1 MLSPG
6 LISPSSCITAAK
18 FRRFTRNYHPQPSA
32 PGLSEQV
39 NDLSPGLCPRVTAI
53 TAALPAAKGLSPHTE
68 ERFSSSPLPQKPTR
82 DPHAPTPRGLCPRS
96 RAAPR
101 RALPPSPPRRSA
113 QPSVGYWENTEHSVS
128 TPPEAPGLG
137 RRPEE
142 WLGTGGAD
150 VAGCPTS
157 PGSRGSRL
165 LPRSQSDSRAQSPRR
180 ARMPPGPP
188 AAAAEPIGDGGFRRV
203 FQTSA

>member
-1 MLSPG
+1 MICHQGSARASP
-6 LISPSSCITAAK
+6 
-18 FRRFTRNYHPQPSA
+18 RFQQLCRQPK
-32 PGLSEQV
+32 V
-39 NDLSPGLCPRVTAI
+39 
-53 TAALPAAKGLSPHTE
+53 SPHTQ
-68 ERFSSSPLPQKPTR
+68 RNAFHPAPYAKKPHGT
-82 DPHAPTPRGLCPRS
+82 PSTPSPRGLRPSS

-113 QPSVGYWENTEHSVS
+113 QPSVGSWENTEHSVCA
-128 TPPEAPGLG
+128 PPEAPGLG

-142 WLGTGGAD
+142 RLGAGSAD

-157 PGSRGSRL
+157 PGSRL